1 MNAKTSTHSNGDN
14 SSINYLTDKLEK
26 SLSFEHF
33 ARQCKASNKKLAEAG
48 LIETKPMTRA
58 TEFESDEDFIT
69 ATNSYMKHTKCSVRL
84 ACQHFGYN
92 RDDYYNAKRR
102 LKL

>member
-1 MNAKTSTHSNGDN
+1 MDAITSTHSNRDN

-33 ARQCKASNKKLAEAG
+33 ARKCRESNKKLSEAG

-58 TEFESDEDFIT
+58 TEFESEEDFIT
-69 ATNSYMKHTKCSVRL
+69 AINSYMKHKKCSVRL

-92 RDDYYNAKRR
+92 RDDYYNAKRK

>member
-1 MNAKTSTHSNGDN
+1 MNAITSTQSNGDSN
-14 SSINYLTDKLEK
+14 SINYLTDKLEK

-33 ARQCKASNKKLAEAG
+33 AKKCREANKKLSDAG

-58 TEFESDEDFIT
+58 TEFDTDEDFIT

-84 ACQHFGYN
+84 ACQHFGYT
-92 RDDYYNAKRR
+92 RDDYYNAKKR